1 MLMACAGKYI
11 TEEQS
16 LWVNAW
22 CDSHIEYYMSGNG
35 RDVSFFFLFQPV
47 KTSAGSSVKTSGI
60 RYKSTSA
67 YAGFRRLDA
76 TSCFLSHLA
85 QCQRG

>member
-35 RDVSFFFLFQPV
+35 RDVSFFLFSF
-47 KTSAGSSVKTSGI
+47 SA
-60 RYKSTSA
+60 RA
-67 YAGFRRLDA
+67 DDCRLLRQNKRDP
-76 TSCFLSHLA
+76 
-85 QCQRG
+85 